1 MSVAEEPR
9 TATSVLVIGTG
20 AAGLRAAIELAEQG
34 VQVLCVGK
42 RRRDDAHTVL
52 AAGGINA
59 ALGTMDPED
68 SWEQHAADTLREGY
82 GLGDPV
88 SVELLCREAP
98 QAIDDLVRWGAQL
111 ARDEDGRLSQ
121 RFFGA
126 HSWRRTCF
134 AGDYTGRE
142 IQLTLGKRAAEVG
155 VEIRD
160 DVYVTR
166 LLVHDGRIFGA
177 YGFDVDNGSRLLVV
191 ADAVVLAAGGHTRIW
206 RRSSSRRDE
215 NTGDAMR
222 LAAEAG
228 CRLRDMELVQFHP
241 TGMVFPEESSGTLV
255 TEAVRGEG
263 GVLRNAAGERFME
276 RYDPERLE
284 LSARDRVALANY
296 TEITEGRGTER
307 GGVLLDVS
315 HLPRELIL
323 NRLPRMYRQFVD
335 LAMLDI
341 TQTPME
347 VAPTAHY
354 SMGGVR
360 VDAARPRDRGGGA
373 LRSRRVRD
381 RGTRS
386 EPPRRELARGVPR
399 LRPYRRCRG
408 GPLVTRARRAC
419 PRPDGDRFRA
429 RGGRRAAGPSR
440 RGVRAPPAARRA
452 RPDVRVLRRRP
463 LRGWIARRG
472 WCGSPKSRIEPG
484 LSTCG
489 PTSPGYADLAHAFDL
504 HGALLAARATLD
516 CALER
521 RETRGAHNRSDFPD
535 LDPGSQVNL
544 TWALDGMLER
554 EPVSPAPASISG
566 RSLDADLETRTA
578 YWNSTREFHSR
589 TTDVSRS

>member
-1 MSVAEEPR
+1 MSAAEERR

-68 SWEQHAADTLREGY
+68 SWQQHAADTLREGY
-82 GLGDPV
+82 WLGDPV
-88 SVELLCREAP
+88 SVEILCREAP
-98 QAIDDLVRWGAQL
+98 AAIDDLVRWGAHL
-111 ARDEDGRLSQ
+111 AHEEDGRLSQ

-142 IQLTLGKRAAEVG
+142 IQLTLGRRAAEVG
-155 VEIRD
+155 VELRD

-177 YGFDVDNGSRLLVV
+177 YGFDVDDGSRLLIV

-263 GVLRNAAGERFME
+263 GILRNASGERFME
-276 RYDPERLE
+276 RYDAERLE

-296 TEITEGRGTER
+296 TEISEGRGTAH

-315 HLPRELIL
+315 HLPRDLIL

-360 VDAARPRDRGGGA
+360 VDAATHATEVEGLFAVGECATGVHGANRLGGNSLAECLVFGRIVGAEAARWSRG
-373 LRSRRVRD
+373 LDVHVRD
-381 RGTRS
+381 RGAIVS
-386 EPPRRELARGVPR
+386 AREEVDEL
-399 LRPYRRCRG
+399 L
-408 GPLVTRARRAC
+408 
-419 PRPDGDRFRA
+419 
-429 RGGRRAAGPSR
+429 
-440 RGVRAPPAARRA
+440 
-452 RPDVRVLRRRP
+452 
-463 LRGWIARRG
+463 ARRG
-472 WCGSPKSRIEPG
+472 EEFARPLQRAVRDLMSECCGVVRCERG
-484 LSTCG
+484 LRDG
-489 PTSPGYADLAHAFDL
+489 LGRLVEVEERAQALDVRPDIAGYSDLAHAFDL

-521 RETRGAHNRSDFPD
+521 RETRGAHNRSDFLEP
-535 LDPGSQVNL
+535 DPGLQVNL
-544 TWALDGMLER
+544 VWSLDGTLER
-554 EPVSPAPASISG
+554 EPIAPTSASLTSSSASPDLAS
-566 RSLDADLETRTA
+566 RDRLLE
-578 YWNSTREFHSR
+578 
-589 TTDVSRS
+589 